1 MRTKLRYSMLIQWSE
16 EDQVFVVSL
25 PEFGPY
31 SKTHGTTYEEAAK
44 NGREVLE
51 ALIDSYQAEGRDLPE
66 PARMRAVTATV
77 HSGRRKRREENTE
90 TIVHGTND
98 E

>member
-1 MRTKLRYSMLIQWSE
+1 MKCHYSMLIQWSE

-31 SKTHGTTYEEAAK
+31 SKTHGATYEEAAK

-51 ALIDSYQAEGRDLPE
+51 LLVETYQAEGRPLPE
-66 PARMRAVTATV
+66 PARLGSSVPA
-77 HSGRRKRREENTE
+77 
-90 TIVHGTND
+90 
-98 E
+98 